1 MLAATQVVARI
12 TTLGD
17 SGRYIAGPLS
27 FSPNF
32 LYSSTEMMDT
42 IASSIASLAGG
53 PIAHLFF
60 LLLSTYGIYY
70 SLRRVVIGRNQ
81 LVFLLVILSTP
92 TFSIWTSIVSKESV
106 LVFSLGLILGNFFRF
121 VQSKRFE
128 SKISFVIGMYL
139 LVVFKPHY
147 IPAITVLFLSV
158 YPRARLGTRELYV
171 LLFCIGAIA
180 SSIITILYN
189 YEIFDHF
196 AIEFPKHFNQDA
208 SGTRENWL
216 WISSGD
222 FLRNA
227 PEGMLWALIGPFYS
241 EAQDSIK
248 YLIPFVESCILIC
261 LFFYVAIVYFYA
273 RINPGNGYHVPVSFL
288 VIVLSLLFMAFVHYP
303 FGVLNPGAALR
314 YRSGFFAFY
323 TILIFYCYMFLVKM
337 KYRPR

>member
-1 MLAATQVVARI
+1 MLAATQFVARI

-17 SGRYIAGPLS
+17 SDRYIEGPLS

-42 IASSIASLAGG
+42 VASSIASIAGG
-53 PIAHLFF
+53 AVAHLFF

-70 SLRRVVIGRNQ
+70 SLRKVVIGRNQ
-81 LVFLLVILSTP
+81 LVFLLIILSTP

-106 LVFSLGLILGNFFRF
+106 LVFSLGLILGNFFSF
-121 VQSKRFE
+121 IQSERFE
-128 SKISFVIGMYL
+128 SKVSLAIGMYL

-147 IPAITVLFLSV
+147 IPAVIVLILSV
-158 YPRARLGTRELYV
+158 YPRVRLGTRELYV

-180 SSIITILYN
+180 SSILTILYN
-189 YEIFDHF
+189 SEIFDHF
-196 AIEFPKHFNQDA
+196 ATEFPKHFSQDA

-216 WISSGD
+216 WISRGD

-227 PEGMLWALIGPFYS
+227 PEGMLWALVGPFYS
-241 EAQDSIK
+241 EAQHSIK

-261 LFFYVAIVYFYA
+261 LFFYVGIVYFYTK
-273 RINPGNGYHVPVSFL
+273 INSGNGYYVPVSFL
-288 VIVLSLLFMAFVHYP
+288 VIVLSILFMAFVHYP

-323 TILIFYCYMFLVKM
+323 AVLVYYCYILVIRHRRF
-337 KYRPR
+337 Y